1 MKILKD
7 YIVVKKIPI
16 SDTIFADDRFNDDYQ
31 RCEVFSVH
39 HESKYM
45 ATDEVLVGENIFFDK
60 AKDFGDDTYYIYEDD
75 IFGVIRGGVI
85 IPRND
90 ILYIEA
96 ESGKHSKIEGTE
108 FYKDISYDPLKKG
121 NVCQDG
127 TVLSVCDK
135 AKHSMFEYDLNVE
148 VYPGDHV
155 YTHHFLTDPAF
166 EREFNG
172 KKYYEIKYED
182 VYCKVN
188 DGEIEM
194 TNDWNFVTPIEN
206 EIKSTESGILLET
219 TAKKEVRTAI
229 MQHPCKSSGLLPGD
243 FVLFRTGREYEI
255 DVEGHTYYRITK
267 KDILYNLNQM
277 KALGDIVVVKPLL
290 EDNTIGNIVVS
301 TQIDKAPDRGT
312 VVATA
317 ENNND
322 MKEGDEILFRKM
334 ASTEVNI
341 EGEKLLL
348 VSTKNIYVVV

>member
-7 YIVVKKIPI
+7 YIVVKKLPMSETIL
-16 SDTIFADDRFNDDYQ
+16 SDKRFNEDYQ
-31 RCEVFSVH
+31 RCEVFSVN

-45 ATDEVLVGENIFFDK
+45 STDEVLVGENIFFDK
-60 AKDFGDDTYYIYEDD
+60 AEEFGDDTYYIYEDD
-75 IFGVIRGGVI
+75 IFGVVRGGTI

-96 ESGKHSKIEGTE
+96 NADKNSVVEGTTIQR
-108 FYKDISYDPLKKG
+108 DISYDPLKNG

-127 TVLSVCDK
+127 VVLTVCDK
-135 AKHSMFEYDLNVE
+135 AKHSMFGNELEVE
-148 VYPGDHV
+148 VSPGDHV

-166 EREFNG
+166 ERDFNG

-182 VYCKVN
+182 AYCKIV
-188 DGEIEM
+188 DGEVEM
-194 TNDWNFVTPIEN
+194 LNEWSFVTPIEN
-206 EIKSTESGILLET
+206 ERKTTESGIILEAM
-219 TAKKEVRTAI
+219 AKKEVRTAI
-229 MQHPCKSSGLLPGD
+229 IQHPCKGLGLLPGD
-243 FVLFRTGREYEI
+243 FILFRAGREYEI
-255 DVEGHTYYRITK
+255 NVEGHTYYRITK

-277 KALGDIVVVKPLL
+277 KALGDIVVVKPVLK
-290 EDNTIGNIVVS
+290 DNKVGNVIVTVRV
-301 TQIDKAPDRGT
+301 DEAPDRGV

-317 ENNND
+317 EGNKD

-334 ASTEVNI
+334 ASTEVDI